1 MTGFAHASGND
12 DLCAWSWEVK
22 SVNGKGLDVRCR
34 LPGGFE
40 QLETVARGAVTT
52 QFTRGNFTVT
62 LSLDRS
68 VTPTSYR
75 LNQDLMD
82 KVMDLRS
89 QMGSAVAEDPPRL
102 EDLLAIR
109 GMIEVLETAEDEAVI
124 EKRRRALAKTL
135 DQALA
140 ALTKVRVGEG
150 AKIGTMIAEFLE
162 TVADLTRQAEVSA
175 AAQPTVIQAR
185 LKSMLT
191 DLMAAQPALPEERL
205 AQEAALLVSRCDVR
219 EEIDR
224 LRLHTAAA
232 RDLLCDGGAVGRRLD
247 FLCQELNR
255 EANTLCSKAA
265 KIELTR
271 IGLGLKA
278 AVEQMR
284 EQVQNLE

>member
-12 DLCAWSWEVK
+12 DLCAWSWEIK

-40 QLETVARGAVTT
+40 QLETVARGAVTA

-68 VTPTSYR
+68 VMPTSYR

-82 KVMDLRS
+82 KVMAMRS
-89 QMGSAVAEDPPRL
+89 QLGSAVAEDPPRL
-102 EDLLAIR
+102 ESLLAIR
-109 GMIEVLETAEDEAVI
+109 GMIEALETTEDEAAT
-124 EKRRRALAKTL
+124 ENRQRALAKTL
-135 DQALA
+135 DQALTD
-140 ALTKVRVGEG
+140 LTKVRVGEG
-150 AKIGTMIAEFLE
+150 TKIGTMITEFLA

-175 AAQPTVIQAR
+175 DAQPTAIQAR
-185 LKSMLT
+185 LKSMLK
-191 DLMAAQPALPEERL
+191 DLMGAKPDLPEERL
-205 AQEAALLVSRCDVR
+205 AQEVALLATRCDVR

-224 LRLHTAAA
+224 LRLHTEAV
-232 RDLLCDGGAVGRRLD
+232 RDLLCNGGAIGRRLD

-271 IGLGLKA
+271 IGLALKA
-278 AVEQMR
+278 AVEQLR